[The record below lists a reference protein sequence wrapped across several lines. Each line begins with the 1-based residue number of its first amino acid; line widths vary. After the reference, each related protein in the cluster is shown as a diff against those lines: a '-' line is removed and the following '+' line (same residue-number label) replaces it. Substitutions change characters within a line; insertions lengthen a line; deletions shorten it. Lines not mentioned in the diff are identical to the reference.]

1 MDDKQYKIIKKHL
14 KTRDFDSDVYILKY
28 RFPIF
33 HFCAEYPIY
42 FTNENILKDFVE
54 SAYLFNFNFVFL
66 HDKSNYIGTEHC
78 IRCFKRGFNIYL
90 STKKVIHNYIL
101 EDWTN
106 NFTILETEYENDAP
120 RYYGKK
126 LSDAYNAYIN
136 STRVGLSESLEE
148 KIYKLTC
155 E

>member
-1 MDDKQYKIIKKHL
+1 M
-14 KTRDFDSDVYILKY
+14 
-28 RFPIF
+28 
-33 HFCAEYPIY
+33 
-42 FTNENILKDFVE
+42 
-54 SAYLFNFNFVFL
+54 
-66 HDKSNYIGTEHC
+66 
-78 IRCFKRGFNIYL
+78 